1 MSSSSQLLCRVL
13 VLRSLHLPSQPA
25 MGFCCLQSLP
35 LTLGARSAP
44 FWNTNPQ
51 PHPQPPGMPAKWNPF
66 IQIYVSLWAL
76 VSVQLVEQNWKLTI
90 NSVWQNMQTCL
101 RKYLTDSGGSNQGW
115 GVWFGAE
122 KIRGGGTIEQPRC
135 QALQTP
141 WWHRTLRTKRF
152 IVAKFNAKNS
162 LK

>member
-13 VLRSLHLPSQPA
+13 VLRSLHLPSQSA

-44 FWNTNPQ
+44 FSNTNPQ

-76 VSVQLVEQNWKLTI
+76 VSVQLVEQNWKLSI

-101 RKYLTDSGGSNQGW
+101 RKYLTDSGGSNQG
-115 GVWFGAE
+115 
-122 KIRGGGTIEQPRC
+122 GGGCGSVQKRSGEVAQSSSRGVKRCKHLGDIEPSAQSDS
-135 QALQTP
+135 L
-141 WWHRTLRTKRF
+141 LRNLMRK
-152 IVAKFNAKNS
+152 IH
-162 LK
+162 